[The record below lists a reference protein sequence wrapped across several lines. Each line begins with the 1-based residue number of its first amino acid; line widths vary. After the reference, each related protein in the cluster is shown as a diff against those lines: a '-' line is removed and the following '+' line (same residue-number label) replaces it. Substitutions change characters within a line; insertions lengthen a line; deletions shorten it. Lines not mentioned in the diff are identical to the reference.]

1 MAFQFGAW
9 DILLIIS
16 SSSIYCSANFMIFL
30 QLNKNLIVYLCHIPI
45 SHLSTVEC
53 LGWFHFLAVMSKAT
67 VNMGANLLLFRKA
80 IVMEELEMSWYILE
94 PARKKYMTWFQ
105 NTLHKMSKLQASLVW
120 WYICGIIALRRWRKK
135 DDQSQ

>member
-1 MAFQFGAW
+1 
-9 DILLIIS
+9 
-16 SSSIYCSANFMIFL
+16 MIFL

-94 PARKKYMTWFQ
+94 LARKKYD
-105 NTLHKMSKLQASLVW
+105 LISK
-120 WYICGIIALRRWRKK
+120 YIT
-135 DDQSQ
+135 